1 MERNNKKIKV
11 IKNLVK
17 PKFFVPM
24 YEFISSSFFPWYFNQ
39 SVINNDDPN
48 EKHFQFV
55 HTFIKHDEFNN
66 AIVNTPEKHL
76 DIVRP
81 VLSALNVNEVLR
93 CKLNLTTRT
102 PEPVT
107 HGLHVDGIEGATHTA
122 VFYLNTNNGGTVFEN
137 GKKYPSIAN
146 QAVVFDPKLLHSGV
160 SCTDE
165 KIRLVLNINYK

>member
-17 PKFFVPM
+17 PKFFIPM
-24 YEFISSSFFPWYFNQ
+24 CKFISSTFFPWYLNN
-39 SVINNDDPN
+39 VINNNDPN

-55 HTFIKHDEFNN
+55 HTFIAHDDFNN
-66 AIVNTPEKHL
+66 AVINTPEKNL
-76 DIVRP
+76 DIIRP
-81 VLSALNVNEVLR
+81 VLSALKVNEVLR

-102 PEPVT
+102 SEPVT

-137 GKKYPSIAN
+137 GKKYTSIAN
-146 QAVVFDPKLLHSGV
+146 QAIIFNPSLKHSGIT
-160 SCTDE
+160 CTDE
-165 KIRLVLNINYK
+165 KVRLVLNINYK